1 MTAPR
6 DAPLVFLTGATGFI
20 GRRLAGALAARGCR
34 LRCLVRSPDRAAHL
48 VDLGAELVAGD
59 LADGYAMERGMEGAS
74 LAYHLAAVYDVG
86 RVDVAGMEAANVRGT
101 ALFIASMR
109 ARGVAKG
116 VYVSSTVALGPA
128 DPVTGLPPAEYT
140 GPFPTAYHRT
150 KTAAHRVARDAQRA
164 GVPLVIA
171 CPSYVYGPGDD
182 GPSAE
187 YMGNL
192 IRHRIPGLSTRPTV
206 YSYVHVDDVVAGL
219 VAAGE
224 SGRAGETYVLAGDV
238 ASVNEFSK
246 QVTELAGTWLS
257 PLRLPPAM
265 VRLTGIALDGVGR
278 LVGRRMPITRELAES
293 GATGELWVHSD
304 DKSRTELG
312 YDPRTL
318 AVGLPETVRDVQ
330 ARLKRS

>member
-1 MTAPR
+1 VTAEG
-6 DAPLVFLTGATGFI
+6 DGPLVFLTGATGFI
-20 GRRLAGALAARGCR
+20 GRRLAGALAARGYR
-34 LRCLVRSPDRAAHL
+34 LRCLVRSPERAAHL
-48 VDLGAELVAGD
+48 VDLGAELIAGD
-59 LADGYAMERGMEGAS
+59 LSDGYAMERGMEGAS

-86 RVDVAGMEAANVRGT
+86 RVDVAAMEAANVRGT
-101 ALFIASMR
+101 ALFIAALR
-109 ARGVAKG
+109 ARGVARG

-140 GPFPTAYHRT
+140 GPYPTHYHRT
-150 KTAAHRVARDAQRA
+150 KAEAHRVARDAQHT

-171 CPSYVYGPGDD
+171 CPAYVYGPGDE
-182 GPSAE
+182 GPAEE

-206 YSYVHVDDVVAGL
+206 FSYVHVDDVVAGL

-224 SGRAGETYVLAGDV
+224 DGRAGETYVLAGEV

-246 QVTELAGTWLS
+246 MVTDLAGTWLS
-257 PLRLPPAM
+257 PVRLPPAM

-278 LVGRRMPITRELAES
+278 LIGRRMPITKELAES

-304 DKSRTELG
+304 DASRAELG
-312 YDPRTL
+312 YAPRTL
-318 AVGLPETVRDVQ
+318 AEGLPETVRDVQ
-330 ARLKRS
+330 ARLKR